1 MPQREHRELEAI
13 PHVAFV
19 VDGGEHVLH
28 GLLCKAV
35 LDRHL
40 AVLPSGDDAADEVA
54 LARRQL
60 DVRWRRPQPAYLAL
74 RSNSTGC
81 D

>member
-28 GLLCKAV
+28 GLLGNRSRGLTQDLLRARGP
-35 LDRHL
+35 D
-40 AVLPSGDDAADEVA
+40 PMSGA
-54 LARRQL
+54 
-60 DVRWRRPQPAYLAL
+60 
-74 RSNSTGC
+74 G
-81 D
+81 